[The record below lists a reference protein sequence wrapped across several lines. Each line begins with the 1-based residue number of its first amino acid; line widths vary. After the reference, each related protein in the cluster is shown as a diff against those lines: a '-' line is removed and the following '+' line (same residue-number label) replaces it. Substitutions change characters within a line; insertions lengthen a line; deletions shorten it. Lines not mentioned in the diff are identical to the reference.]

1 MITTEITEQF
11 NRFWRLYKVDE
22 TRFPRRRAATFKLWL
37 DKDPAARAAMMA
49 EVEANGGPKG
59 KNPYFYVQEFGTSD
73 PQWLTGQEQ
82 EKALRDGSVVCICQD
97 ASDPQNVRMRPIE
110 LNEAR
115 KFRLPCLRF
124 EFIDEESK
132 RLVNRDHT
140 ALDFT
145 HLPIVKPINQ

>member
-1 MITTEITEQF
+1 MVTTEIIEQF

-22 TRFPRRRAATFKLWL
+22 TRFPRRRAATFKLWM

-59 KNPYFYVQEFGTSD
+59 KNPYFYVQEFGNPE

-124 EFIDEESK
+124 EFIDKETK

-145 HLPIVKPINQ
+145 HLPIVKPVKL

>member
-1 MITTEITEQF
+1 MVTTEIIEQF

-22 TRFPRRRAATFKLWL
+22 TRFPRRRAATFKLWM

-59 KNPYFYVQEFGTSD
+59 KNPYFYVQEFGNPE

-124 EFIDEESK
+124 EFIDKETE

-145 HLPIVKPINQ
+145 HLPIVKPVKL

>member
-1 MITTEITEQF
+1 MVTTEIIEQF

-22 TRFPRRRAATFKLWL
+22 TRFPRRRAATFKLWM

-59 KNPYFYVQEFGTSD
+59 KNPYFYVQEFGNPE
-73 PQWLTGQEQ
+73 PQWLTGKEQEQ
-82 EKALRDGSVVCICQD
+82 ALRDGSVVCICQD

-124 EFIDEESK
+124 EFIDKETK

-145 HLPIVKPINQ
+145 HLPIVKPIKL

>member
-1 MITTEITEQF
+1 MVTTEIIEQF

-22 TRFPRRRAATFKLWL
+22 TRFPRRRAATFKLWM

-59 KNPYFYVQEFGTSD
+59 KNPYFYVQEFGNPE
-73 PQWLTGQEQ
+73 PQWLTGKEQEQ
-82 EKALRDGSVVCICQD
+82 ALRDGSIVCICQD

-124 EFIDEESK
+124 EFIDKETK

-145 HLPIVKPINQ
+145 HLPIVKPVKL

>member
-1 MITTEITEQF
+1 MVTTEIIEQF

-22 TRFPRRRAATFKLWL
+22 TRFPRRRAATFKLWM

-59 KNPYFYVQEFGTSD
+59 KNPYFYVQEFGNPE

-82 EKALRDGSVVCICQD
+82 EKALRDGSIVCICQD

-124 EFIDEESK
+124 EFIDKETK

-145 HLPIVKPINQ
+145 HLPIVKPVK

>member
-1 MITTEITEQF
+1 MVTTEIIEQF

-22 TRFPRRRAATFKLWL
+22 TRFPRRRAATFKLWM

-59 KNPYFYVQEFGTSD
+59 KNPYFYVQEFGNPE
-73 PQWLTGQEQ
+73 PQWLTGKEQ

-124 EFIDEESK
+124 EFIDGESK
-132 RLVNRDHT
+132 RLINRDHT

-145 HLPIVKPINQ
+145 HLPIVKPIKL

>member
-1 MITTEITEQF
+1 MVTTEIIEQF

-22 TRFPRRRAATFKLWL
+22 TRFPRRRAATFKLWM

-49 EVEANGGPKG
+49 EVEANRGPKG
-59 KNPYFYVQEFGTSD
+59 KNPYFYVQEFGNPE
-73 PQWLTGQEQ
+73 PQWLTGKEQEQ
-82 EKALRDGSVVCICQD
+82 ALRDGSIVCICQD

-124 EFIDEESK
+124 EFIDKESK
-132 RLVNRDHT
+132 RLINRDHT

-145 HLPIVKPINQ
+145 HLPIVKPIKL

>member
-1 MITTEITEQF
+1 MVTTEIIEQF

-22 TRFPRRRAATFKLWL
+22 TRFPRRRAATFRLWM

-59 KNPYFYVQEFGTSD
+59 KNPYFYVQEFGNPE
-73 PQWLTGQEQ
+73 PQWLTGKEQEQ
-82 EKALRDGSVVCICQD
+82 ALRDGSIVCICQD
-97 ASDPQNVRMRPIE
+97 ASNPQNVRMRPIE

-124 EFIDEESK
+124 EFIDEETM

-145 HLPIVKPINQ
+145 HLPIVKPDK